1 MNIIDEINK
10 EQMAAI
16 ASKRRIPD
24 FSPGD
29 TVKVMVRV
37 AEEAEPSAKGKAK
50 VKGKAAQPTIT
61 FRLQA
66 YEGVVI
72 SRDGAGINESFTVRK
87 ISYGEGVERV
97 FPLFSPF
104 IADVEV
110 LRRGRVRRAKLYY
123 LRGRRGKSARILER
137 SDARAKRLNAAFK
150 GFKRPKGSP
159 DDLTKING
167 IDKDFE
173 VQLKKI
179 NVLRYDQIAA
189 FSDEDIANLDDL
201 MQLDGRIEREGWL
214 EQARNLMTEAA
225 AAEAPA
231 EEPKA

>member
-1 MNIIDEINK
+1 MNIIEQIEK

-16 ASKRRIPD
+16 TAKRVVPD

-37 AEEAEPSAKGKAK
+37 AEEAEPAAKGKAK
-50 VKGKAAQPTIT
+50 GGKKEAPKIT
-61 FRLQA
+61 YRLQA

-72 SRDGAGINESFTVRK
+72 ARDGSGLNESFTVRK

-97 FPLFSPF
+97 FPIFSPF
-104 IADVEV
+104 IADIEV

-123 LRGRRGKSARILER
+123 LRGRRGKAARILER

-150 GFKRPKGSP
+150 GFKRPKGAP
-159 DDLTKING
+159 DDLTKIAT
-167 IDKDFE
+167 IDKDME
-173 VQLKKI
+173 AQLKKF
-179 NVLRYDQIAA
+179 NVLRFDQIAA
-189 FSDEDIANLDDL
+189 FSDDDIANLDDVL
-201 MQLDGRIEREGWL
+201 QLNGRIEKEDWL
-214 EQARNLMTEAA
+214 GQAQRLMAEAA

-231 EEPKA
+231 EEAKS

>member
-1 MNIIDEINK
+1 MNIIAEIEK

-16 ASKRRIPD
+16 TAKRIVPD

-37 AEEAEPSAKGKAK
+37 AEEAEPAAKGKAK
-50 VKGKAAQPTIT
+50 GAKKDAPKIT
-61 FRLQA
+61 YRLQA

-72 SRDGAGINESFTVRK
+72 ARDGRGLQESFTVRK

-97 FPLFSPF
+97 FPIYSPF
-104 IADVEV
+104 IADIEV

-123 LRGRRGKSARILER
+123 LRGRRGKAARILER
-137 SDARAKRLNAAFK
+137 SDARAKRLASAFK
-150 GFKRPKGSP
+150 GFKRPKGTP
-159 DDLTKING
+159 DDLTKIAT
-167 IDKDFE
+167 ISTDLE
-173 VQLKKI
+173 VQLKKL

-189 FSDEDIANLDDL
+189 FSDEDIANLDDVL
-201 MQLDGRIEREGWL
+201 KLEGRVEREDWIG
-214 EQARNLMTEAA
+214 QARNLMAEAA